1 MPIQDK
7 EALQITESILSLLA
21 EPVLV
26 LDATLQALIAN
37 PAFYET
43 MQLGEIDVRGKS
55 VEEIIGDRNGSPHLK
70 DVLKLV
76 ADSQGDVGGA
86 EVACN
91 VPEGESK
98 LLSVDARRVAPSQGT
113 PELILVE
120 LRDVTRAKETQQ
132 QLQAM
137 NQALQSHSAELERT
151 NKELDAFTHSVSHDL
166 RTPLRLTNRI
176 AHLMLA
182 DYGAQMP
189 AGAIEMVSMIL
200 GSTEEMAK
208 LIESLLRFSQISQSP
223 LKKRNVDMRQLAQEA
238 LDELRDDLA
247 GREVNVVIDE
257 LAPCLGDRILLKQA
271 ILNLLE
277 NALKFTRECKP
288 AEIHIGCVWNGDET
302 VYFVR
307 DNGLGFDMSHSDDM
321 FLVFHRLHKSHQIE
335 GSGVGLALVKRI
347 VERHGGRVWAD
358 GERDRGAT
366 FYFTLH
372 EKPVAP
378 SAPAGKT

>member
-7 EALQITESILSLLA
+7 EALRITESILALLS

-26 LDATLQALIAN
+26 LDATFQALMAN

-43 MQLGEIDVRGKS
+43 MHLKEIDVRGKS
-55 VEEIIGDRNGSPHLK
+55 VEELLKDQNGPPHLK
-70 DVLKLV
+70 DVLQLV
-76 ADSQGDVGGA
+76 TNRQGSIGA
-86 EVACN
+86 AEIACT
-91 VPEGESK
+91 VPEGAPK
-98 LLSVDARRVAPSQGT
+98 LLSVDARRVT
-113 PELILVE
+113 PLPGSSELILVE
-120 LRDVTRAKETQQ
+120 LRDVTRAREAQQ
-132 QLQAM
+132 QLEIL
-137 NQALQSHSAELERT
+137 NQALQAHSADLERT
-151 NKELDAFTHSVSHDL
+151 NRELDAFTHSVSHDL

-176 AHLMLA
+176 AHLLL
-182 DYGAQMP
+182 DDFSSQMP
-189 AGAIEMVSMIL
+189 AGAVEMVHMIL
-200 GSTEEMAK
+200 TSTDEMAK

-223 LKKRNVDMRQLAQEA
+223 IKKRPVDMRLVVQEV
-238 LDELRDDLA
+238 LEELQEQIA
-247 GREVNVVIDE
+247 GRDANIVIDE
-257 LAPCLGDRILLKQA
+257 LVPCMGDHILLKQA

-288 AEIHIGCVWNGDET
+288 AEIHVGCVRNGDET

-307 DNGLGFDMSHSDDM
+307 DNGLGFDMSNSDEI

-366 FYFTLH
+366 FYFTLGDTPAAPPAP
-372 EKPVAP
+372 EKR
-378 SAPAGKT
+378 T